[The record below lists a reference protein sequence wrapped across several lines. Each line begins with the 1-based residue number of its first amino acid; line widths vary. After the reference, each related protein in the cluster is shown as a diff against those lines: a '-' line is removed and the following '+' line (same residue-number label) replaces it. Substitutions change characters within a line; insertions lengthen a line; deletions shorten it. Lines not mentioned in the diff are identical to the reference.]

1 MEYTLDEQITRIWDF
16 ENVRKTMHKL
26 AYFISNED
34 RRRALN
40 ELWVTAP
47 DYMKSASLG
56 VNTGYY
62 DGMDEVARHFILDRN
77 VELYDNL
84 KERSAEDAAIECSSQ
99 NLGYGCATIMTM
111 NTPVIKISGD
121 GRFARYLGYSPA
133 FISEGR
139 AGGTADSYFTLDCVF
154 ADLVKECGEWR
165 IWHLVFFH
173 DHTLEIGEDY
183 TSLPVLGWDDPLNKK
198 FGDPTIKQTV
208 HDPLF
213 GWEYMYEDMPREF
226 YTYDDKSGYGPKG
239 DLGKPYYERRTH

>member
-1 MEYTLDEQITRIWDF
+1 MDYTIDEQITRIWDF

-26 AYFISNED
+26 AYYISNED
-34 RRRALN
+34 RRRAIN

-47 DYMKSASLG
+47 DYRETASFG
-56 VNTGYY
+56 VNTGHY
-62 DGMDEVARHFILDRN
+62 DGMDEIVRHFILDRN
-77 VELYDNL
+77 EELYENL
-84 KERSAEDAAIECSSQ
+84 KARNAENGAIDCSAL

-121 GRFARYLGYSPA
+121 GRFAKYLGYAPA
-133 FISEGR
+133 FISEGKT
-139 AGGTADSYFTLDCVF
+139 GGAADSYFTLDCVF
-154 ADLVKECGEWR
+154 ADLVKEGDEWR

-183 TSLPVLGWDDPLNKK
+183 TALPVLGWEDPLYKK
-198 FGDPTIKQTV
+198 FGAPTVGRTV

-213 GWEYMYEDMPREF
+213 GWEYMFEDMPREF